1 MEGWSG
7 LRPEFLGDPE
17 PVPSF
22 SGDVSSPLIRG
33 DQGSSCFDIPS
44 SLSADNHHGGRV

>member
-7 LRPEFLGDPE
+7 LWPELLGDPE
-17 PVPSF
+17 PVPAL
-22 SGDVSSPLIRG
+22 SGNVSSPLTRG
-33 DQGSSCFDIPS
+33 DQGSSCSDIPS

>member
-1 MEGWSG
+1 MEGRSG

-17 PVPSF
+17 LVPSL
-22 SGDVSSPLIRG
+22 SGDVSSPLTRG
-33 DQGSSCFDIPS
+33 DQGSSCSDISS